1 MSSELDGFD
10 IICIQEHWLVDR
22 NFSSLLFSDQF
33 LYTAVSAMDSCDQI
47 VKGRPYGG
55 SCFSNFCVCYTF

>member
-1 MSSELDGFD
+1 MSSELDSFD

-33 LYTAVSAMDSCDQI
+33 MYTAVWVKVGSKCIVCDTE
-47 VKGRPYGG
+47 
-55 SCFSNFCVCYTF
+55 VCE